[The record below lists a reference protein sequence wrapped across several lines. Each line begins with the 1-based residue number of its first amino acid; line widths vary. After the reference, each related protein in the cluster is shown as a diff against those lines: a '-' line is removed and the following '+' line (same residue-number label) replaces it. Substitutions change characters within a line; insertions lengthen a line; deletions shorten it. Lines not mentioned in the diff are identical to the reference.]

1 MERCISL
8 LADLALDPG
17 CARTLFRGGAVP
29 QMLLNAQGCTHLE
42 TVGASDGGSGGDAP
56 PKPAFLLGQPGEA
69 AVEVGAE
76 GGRGGGGD
84 SMTAT
89 ATAGGAVIA
98 VCRCR
103 QAMRL
108 LARLVRGL
116 PGEAPAVVVRQNG
129 LRSIVRIVED
139 AVAEAAGTPDGP
151 AALPLGTIAATG
163 DALEVCGSVKGYFY
177 WLLPGLASCA
187 SSRAHRIVSLRT
199 PRKVVT

>member
-42 TVGASDGGSGGDAP
+42 AAGASDGGSSMTADAKDKKSDAP
-56 PKPAFLLGQPGEA
+56 LKVVSVLGQPGEA
-69 AVEVGAE
+69 AAGV
-76 GGRGGGGD
+76 GGRGGG
-84 SMTAT
+84 
-89 ATAGGAVIA
+89 VVA

-116 PGEAPAVVVRQNG
+116 PGDAPAVVVRQNG
-129 LRSIVRIVED
+129 LRSIVRVVED
-139 AVAEAAGTPDGP
+139 AVAEAAAADGP
-151 AALPLGTIAATG
+151 TALPVETMAATG
-163 DALEVCGSVKGYFY
+163 DALEVRGSIE
-177 WLLPGLASCA
+177 WS
-187 SSRAHRIVSLRT
+187 
-199 PRKVVT
+199 

>member
-8 LADLALDPG
+8 LADLAVDPG

-42 TVGASDGGSGGDAP
+42 AAGASDGGSSMTPGPKDKNGDAP
-56 PKPAFLLGQPGEA
+56 SKGVAVLGQGGESA
-69 AVEVGAE
+69 AGVGV
-76 GGRGGGGD
+76 RGG
-84 SMTAT
+84 
-89 ATAGGAVIA
+89 VVA

-116 PGEAPAVVVRQNG
+116 PGEAPAVVVGQNG

-139 AVAEAAGTPDGP
+139 AVTEAAAAADGP
-151 AALPLGTIAATG
+151 AALPVETMAATG
-163 DALEVCGSVKGYFY
+163 DALEVCGT
-177 WLLPGLASCA
+177 
-187 SSRAHRIVSLRT
+187 I
-199 PRKVVT
+199 